1 MCHVHVRTR
10 LNAVKEF
17 HCPFSFPLPTTTHYR
32 SSSTMTFM
40 LSQPSPEFVVEGGT
54 LLYDPNRDSRFQ
66 YFFSIPTHPLV
77 TFHDENTTGR
87 IIVYIQDTDKDIMA
101 IQFAFEK
108 TLQVPLGTNASIT
121 TLGVFPSLY
130 SSIWGIIING
140 L

>member
-1 MCHVHVRTR
+1 
-10 LNAVKEF
+10 
-17 HCPFSFPLPTTTHYR
+17 
-32 SSSTMTFM
+32 M